1 MFGHAERDQLMI
13 GLGISSSN
21 NRLSRRVFPLCRAG
35 YIALM
40 VNRLWRRKIRAALMA
55 AGLMFALSACSN
67 PTPTHQPG
75 HQPTPKNTKA
85 GPGGANP

>member
-1 MFGHAERDQLMI
+1 MFGRAERDQLMI

-40 VNRLWRRKIRAALMA
+40 VNRLWRRKIRARAY
-55 AGLMFALSACSN
+55 
-67 PTPTHQPG
+67 
-75 HQPTPKNTKA
+75 
-85 GPGGANP
+85 GGRSHVRPVSL